1 MNDEFD
7 RTYKKICD
15 AMEIYTRI
23 KSVLIL
29 ISQIK

>member
-15 AMEIYTRI
+15 AMETYTRI